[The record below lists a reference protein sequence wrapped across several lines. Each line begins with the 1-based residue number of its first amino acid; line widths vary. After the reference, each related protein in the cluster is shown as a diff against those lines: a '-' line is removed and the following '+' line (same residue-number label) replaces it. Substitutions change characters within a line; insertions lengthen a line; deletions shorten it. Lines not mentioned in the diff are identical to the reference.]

1 MRDFLKDNLA
11 LLNYKSPELCS
22 LIKDA
27 TNDNQY
33 NIATSKSGIP
43 TLVRVLP
50 GGTKRALHSKYDPLH
65 EAAEFVDANYSNE
78 KSNYILI
85 GLGLGYHLNDLH
97 KRISSQERIIVFEKS
112 AALTRLALSQNDFS
126 DVLSNPRVSFHID
139 VDPDKIEQILYEDR
153 TNLAIHGY
161 TTINLKPLVE
171 LEKDY
176 YKLIH
181 IEIEQVHQKFKQDI
195 NTQAA
200 YSQKFY
206 KNIFDN
212 GQAIIESPGILGLK
226 NIFTNI
232 PVIVVAAGP
241 SLDKNIGLIKSARN
255 RILVIAVATALK
267 PLLRNGIEPD
277 FVIAIDPNEETL
289 QSFDIEIIPENSWLI
304 YDPCIPPAVSSL
316 FNSKKIIM
324 DSKIELAKWIT
335 DHSEKKGILEN
346 VSSVAHSAFHL
357 ARHMGCEPIILVG
370 QDLSFEGYRMHCTD
384 SFYNQANQDDI
395 GTDRTLDTLEYSKY
409 RGYTPAITSALDIF
423 DRNSKTTKA
432 MQTYKYQLKKE
443 INANNTT
450 LNATEGGVNIPGAT
464 NISLREALNKYCQEN
479 EIPIVS
485 DYLKKI
491 KQPRKNKFLLDSI
504 RKQLEKFNKIEH
516 AIKKIS
522 DKYLIE
528 SKKSIDTRQFV
539 LEMESFYA
547 DLLRDEI
554 TTALIQGYDFIAFV
568 EWNQKTKKLNN
579 PANKQSAND
588 SVHKKFLR
596 DRVFITRLSKTIDF
610 LRNGFRSLEKGLS

>member
-1 MRDFLKDNLA
+1 
-11 LLNYKSPELCS
+11 
-22 LIKDA
+22 
-27 TNDNQY
+27 
-33 NIATSKSGIP
+33 
-43 TLVRVLP
+43 
-50 GGTKRALHSKYDPLH
+50 
-65 EAAEFVDANYSNE
+65 
-78 KSNYILI
+78 
-85 GLGLGYHLNDLH
+85 
-97 KRISSQERIIVFEKS
+97 
-112 AALTRLALSQNDFS
+112 
-126 DVLSNPRVSFHID
+126 
-139 VDPDKIEQILYEDR
+139 
-153 TNLAIHGY
+153 
-161 TTINLKPLVE
+161 
-171 LEKDY
+171 
-176 YKLIH
+176 
-181 IEIEQVHQKFKQDI
+181 
-195 NTQAA
+195 
-200 YSQKFY
+200 
-206 KNIFDN
+206 
-212 GQAIIESPGILGLK
+212 
-226 NIFTNI
+226 
-232 PVIVVAAGP
+232 
-241 SLDKNIGLIKSARN
+241 
-255 RILVIAVATALK
+255 
-267 PLLRNGIEPD
+267 
-277 FVIAIDPNEETL
+277 
-289 QSFDIEIIPENSWLI
+289 
-304 YDPCIPPAVSSL
+304 
-316 FNSKKIIM
+316 M